1 MNYKKVVEGT
11 FLSRPNRFIAHVL
24 IDGQEE
30 VVHVKN
36 TGRCKELLQ
45 DHATVYLA
53 DEGNLAR
60 KTRYDLIAVEKN
72 GRMINM
78 DSQAP
83 NQAVKEWIE
92 AGNFVQNI
100 TYFKPEFSYGDSR
113 FDFYVESGERQIF
126 LEVKGVTLEQD
137 SVVSFPDAPSER
149 AIKHLKELESL
160 VKKGYEAYVLF
171 VIQMNQVSYFLPN
184 RERHPEFAK
193 ALESAAFA
201 GVKVL
206 AYDTIV
212 TKDSMEI
219 QSSVPVFVSATAS
232 MIDSI
237 TPLMKWYEAGH
248 RSLPWRENPSPY
260 YVWLSEIMLQQT
272 RVEAVKP
279 YFKRFLEKLPTI
291 EALANA
297 EEEVLLK
304 LWEGLGYYNRVRNLQ
319 KAACQIQ
326 NDYSGQM
333 PSDWLEL
340 QKLSGIG
347 SYTAGAIASIAFGQ
361 RAPAVDGN
369 VLRIFSRLLCIEEEI
384 SNPEV
389 KKQLERQ
396 ILEIIPEEKPGE
408 YNQALMELGAMVCL
422 PNGMPKCEICPWERL
437 CKAHAMGVEQ
447 EYPKKAPK
455 KDRSIE
461 KKTIL
466 LIQDAETYAVH
477 KRPPKGLLASLYEF
491 PSLEGHKSE
500 KAVVSYLKSIGLQ
513 PLRIQKLE
521 NAKHIFTHKEW
532 HMLGYKIQVD
542 ELSERAVSSDLKWIF
557 VKTNEAQEKYPLPS
571 AFRTYTDYLQ
581 IRQGKQNLESQ

>member
-1 MNYKKVVEGT
+1 MKYNKVVEGT

-60 KTRYDLIAVEKN
+60 KTRYDLISVEKN

-92 AGNFVQNI
+92 AGNFVRNI

-347 SYTAGAIASIAFGQ
+347 SYTAGAIASIAFGK

-542 ELSERAVSSDLKWIF
+542 ELSERAVSSDLEWIF

-571 AFRTYTDYLQ
+571 AFKTYTDYLQ